1 MGFSPSEFFPVVKR
15 VPFRFPCPLNVRL
28 LLISLGLM
36 EMHLLTTRLP
46 KSFEKPL
53 IFRALP
59 YNSPSFCSKC
69 YPCAE
74 PATLLGFCLAMA
86 FSLISLNRTSPHYP
100 SYASSWPIT
109 EPSLHFKGVRL
120 IRSVF
125 PSRQIAPVG

>member
-1 MGFSPSEFFPVVKR
+1 
-15 VPFRFPCPLNVRL
+15 
-28 LLISLGLM
+28 M

-59 YNSPSFCSKC
+59 YNSPSFCPKC

-74 PATLLGFCLAMA
+74 PATLLGFCLSMA

-109 EPSLHFKGVRL
+109 EPSVHFKGVRL

-125 PSRQIAPVG
+125 PSRQIALSG